1 LPKIIAVITA
11 GGSGTRMRSDLRK
24 QYIELGKKPVLAHT
38 VNKFSITAE
47 IGEIVITAPE
57 DDIIF
62 VTEQIVKKYNFSK
75 VKKILPGGKTRQ
87 ESVYKALQNVDADE
101 GDIVL
106 IHDGVRPFVS
116 HEIILGCIE
125 FLDGADGA
133 VAGIRPVDTI
143 KKLSG
148 NKIESTLNRDELFAV
163 QTPQAFRYGFI
174 LKCHEQAALENFSA
188 TDDSALAEKYGE
200 RILGRKPVMLISEG
214 SPFNIKIT
222 TQNDLVLAEA
232 LMEYPGL

>member
-87 ESVYKALQNVDADE
+87 ESVFKALQNVDADE

-125 FLDGADGA
+125 FLDSADGA

-143 KKLSG
+143 KNCPEIKL
-148 NKIESTLNRDELFAV
+148 NLL
-163 QTPQAFRYGFI
+163 
-174 LKCHEQAALENFSA
+174 
-188 TDDSALAEKYGE
+188 
-200 RILGRKPVMLISEG
+200 
-214 SPFNIKIT
+214 
-222 TQNDLVLAEA
+222 
-232 LMEYPGL
+232 